1 MARFG
6 DGLAVGPDLEYAAR
20 AAVRQAVGALDAAP
34 DLLLLFV
41 CGNDGDQVERA
52 GVAGMRAAGAAVTI
66 GCSTGGVIGGGRAV
80 ESTSAVSAWAAV
92 LPGARL
98 TPFELRTSRAAD
110 HLIVAGMP
118 EPDIDDQV
126 GLLLA
131 DPFRFPADGFVERS
145 ADTLGPLPLIG
156 GLAGSPNGRED
167 LQLFIDGEPASG
179 GAVGVLVGGDVALST
194 VVSQG
199 SRPIGPTMTVTG
211 SDGNEITELA
221 GIPALEKLE
230 RILDDLPDA
239 ERPLAA
245 EGLSL
250 GVAMDEYAE
259 RHERGD
265 FLIRGVVGVDSARGA
280 LAISD
285 IVPVGRTVRFQV
297 HDAAG
302 ADEDLAELL
311 EQFAGPAD
319 FGRVAGALLFS
330 CNGRGGEMFAGA
342 DHDLRAVRRGLSTG
356 PVAGFFASGEIGPVA
371 GRNHVHSFTA
381 SILAFGDA

>member
-20 AAVRQAVGALDAAP
+20 AAVRQAVDALDAAP
-34 DLLLLFV
+34 DLLMLFI
-41 CGNDGDQVERA
+41 CGDDGEEVERA
-52 GVAGMRAAGAAVTI
+52 GIAGMRGGGAAVTL

-98 TPFELRTSRAAD
+98 TPFELHTARSAD
-110 HLIVAGMP
+110 HLIVEGMP
-118 EPDIDDQV
+118 EPELDDQV

-131 DPFRFPADGFVERS
+131 DPYRFPADGFVEGS
-145 ADTLGPLPLIG
+145 TDTLGSLPLVG
-156 GLAGSPNGRED
+156 GLAGSPNGRER
-167 LQLFIDGEPASG
+167 LQLFLNGEPVTG
-179 GAVGVLVGGDVALST
+179 GAVGVLVGGDVTLST

-211 SDGNEITELA
+211 GDGNEITELA
-221 GIPALEKLE
+221 GTPALEKLE
-230 RILDDLPDA
+230 QILDTLPDA

-265 FLIRGVVGVDSARGA
+265 FLIRGVIGVDSERGA

-285 IVPVGRTVRFQV
+285 IVDVGRTVRFQV

-302 ADEDLAELL
+302 ADEDLAKLL
-311 EQFAGPAD
+311 EMFAGTDD
-319 FGRVAGALLFS
+319 FGTVAGALLFS
-330 CNGRGGEMFAGA
+330 CNGRGGDMFASA
-342 DHDLRAVRRGLSTG
+342 DHDVRAVRRGLGTG

-381 SILAFGDA
+381 SILAFGD